1 MLALT
6 ENRLDWALAAC
17 GRVMRPVVRLA
28 LAMGLKH
35 ADLDGLLRDLLLNEA
50 RRSWRAKGAEPNIS
64 QLSVTTGLNR
74 KAVTARLR
82 QEGDLMPRS
91 ESSAAARTLTLWL
104 EIVSTQP
111 QHALLPVVADGEAMS
126 FEWLARRASRG
137 NVHHRTILEELV
149 RLDMAVEREG
159 HVELKADAFVPAGN
173 VRTMLTFLGDNA
185 RDHLLAG
192 VSNTLGEQPRLLE
205 RAVFAKGLTLEE
217 AERIHQLVRERW
229 GVLHD
234 ELAREMRH
242 AVDEAGGTAK
252 GRIRVGIYTYYE
264 DEANGSRPSVGKRRA
279 LPGSKP

>member
-6 ENRLDWALAAC
+6 QNRLDWALAAC
-17 GRVMRPVVRLA
+17 GRMLRPMVRLA

-35 ADLDGLLRDLLLNEA
+35 EDLDGLLRDLLLNEA
-50 RRSWRAKGAEPNIS
+50 RRSWRAKGGEPNIS

-74 KAVTARLR
+74 KAVTTRLR
-82 QEGDLMPRS
+82 QEADIMPRS

-104 EIVSTQP
+104 EIVATQP

-149 RLDMAVEREG
+149 RLDMAVERDG
-159 HVELKADAFVPAGN
+159 HLELKAGAFVPTAN
-173 VRTMLTFLGDNA
+173 VRTMLTFLGDNV

-205 RAVFAKGLTLEE
+205 RAVFAKGVSLEE

-229 GVLHD
+229 SVLHD

-242 AVDEAGGTAK
+242 AVDQADATAS

-264 DEANGSRPSVGKRRA
+264 NEGRA
-279 LPGSKP
+279 TRQLPGQRSASGVTKP

>member
-1 MLALT
+1 M
-6 ENRLDWALAAC
+6 AAC
-17 GRVMRPVVRLA
+17 GRILRPMVRLA

-50 RRSWRAKGAEPNIS
+50 RRSWRAKGTEPNIS

-82 QEGDLMPRS
+82 QEGDHLPRS

-111 QHALLPVVADGEAMS
+111 QHTLLPIVADGETMS

-149 RLDMAVEREG
+149 RLGMALEREG
-159 HVELKADAFVPAGN
+159 HIELKADAFVPAAN
-173 VRTMLTFLGDNA
+173 VRTMLTFLGDNV

-205 RAVFAKGLTLEE
+205 RAVFAKGLSIED
-217 AERIHQLVRERW
+217 AERIHLIVRERW

-234 ELAREMRH
+234 ELTREMRRTVDNA
-242 AVDEAGGTAK
+242 AVGSK

-264 DEANGSRPSVGKRRA
+264 DESTGSRQASGKRRP
-279 LPGSKP
+279 LPTSKS

>member
-1 MLALT
+1 MT
-6 ENRLDWALAAC
+6 ENRLDWAQAAFARVLA
-17 GRVMRPVVRLA
+17 PLVRLA

-35 ADLDGLLRDLLLNEA
+35 ADLDALLRDLLLNEA
-50 RRSWRAKGAEPNIS
+50 RRSWRANGAEPNIS

-82 QEGDLMPRS
+82 QAGDQMPRS

-104 EIVSTQP
+104 EILSTQP
-111 QHALLPVVADGEAMS
+111 QHVLLPVVADGEAMS

-149 RLDMAVEREG
+149 RLDMAVERDG
-159 HVELKADAFVPAGN
+159 HIELKADAFVPANN

-217 AERIHQLVRERW
+217 AERIHRLVRNRW

-234 ELAREMRH
+234 ELAKEMRH
-242 AVDEAGGTAK
+242 AVDDAGGKAK

-264 DEANGSRPSVGKRRA
+264 DEAMGSRRQVEKIRAFVGK
-279 LPGSKP
+279 KP